1 MAINMSPGERAAL
14 SELLQN
20 GFNHLREIR
29 IKKRVIALNILA
41 IAYLLNVVFSPQR
54 IVASIDL
61 SSIAVTEAYF
71 LNLLYYRS
79 LFGVF
84 LIVLYNFFYWRNYY
98 FFPVSVSVLVVAALL
113 FGFDFHYFISAA
125 HSGSGVR
132 VSIISVC
139 RLFVLYLLFSNAMDA
154 SQKQ

>member
-84 LIVLYNFFYWRNYY
+84 LIVLYNFCYWRNYY
-98 FFPVSVSVLVVAALL
+98 FF
-113 FGFDFHYFISAA
+113 
-125 HSGSGVR
+125 
-132 VSIISVC
+132 
-139 RLFVLYLLFSNAMDA
+139 RLE
-154 SQKQ
+154 